1 MTAEISTPTIAPA
14 DRSAHLAAFH
24 QLRQS
29 GRMHDAAAQ
38 LGRALDLRAHV
49 ALPFRGSV
57 PVARILLLQSILAG
71 NALIHRF
78 LDDRL
83 FAVQIL
89 LVEFWQPD
97 QPLPEHDLVLN
108 AIGDADVRG
117 DALAQAERILARVTA
132 PVLNAPSAVR
142 LTSRAQNAARLRLFP
157 GVRTA
162 HTVRVHRD
170 ELAADSVPELLERH
184 YLQLPI
190 LLRAPG
196 FHMGQNCLRLDRAN
210 DLPTALAQLPGE
222 EILLVEHL
230 PTRSPDGWCRK
241 YRVLFLDGQM
251 YPVHLAVSSHW
262 KVHYFSA
269 EMAANAAHR
278 LEDARFLADMEAVL
292 GSAVLTSL
300 QRIQRALG
308 LDYGGIDFGLD
319 FGPDSGRDSGLDSGP
334 NGAQGIGGAPDRY
347 PRILL
352 FEANAN
358 MAVLRPPDDPLWEY
372 RRAAVDRIYAAFH
385 AMLRERSASACRAA
399 IPARC

>member
-1 MTAEISTPTIAPA
+1 MTAELSTPRITSA

-38 LGRALDLRAHV
+38 LGRALDLRAWV
-49 ALPFRGSV
+49 ALPFHGSV
-57 PVARILLLQSILAG
+57 PLARVLVLQSILAG

-78 LDDRL
+78 LDDKL
-83 FAVQIL
+83 FAVHIL

-97 QPLPEHDLVLN
+97 LPLPEHDLVLN

-117 DALAQAERILARVTA
+117 DALAQAERILATITA
-132 PVLNAPSAVR
+132 PVLNAPATVR
-142 LTSRAQNAARLRLFP
+142 LTSRAQNAARLRLLP

-162 HTVRVHRD
+162 HTLRVQRD
-170 ELAADSVPELLERH
+170 ELGPDTLPELLERH
-184 YLQLPI
+184 SLQLPI

-196 FHMGQNCLRLDRAN
+196 FHMGQNCLRLDRFE
-210 DLPTALAQLPGE
+210 DLPISLAQLPGD

-230 PTRSPDGWCRK
+230 PTRSGDGWCRK

-251 YPVHLAVSSHW
+251 YPVHLAVSSDW
-262 KVHYFSA
+262 KVHFFSA

-278 LEDARFLADMEAVL
+278 LEDARFLAAMDEVL
-292 GSAVLTSL
+292 GSAVLATL
-300 QRIQRALG
+300 QRIQRALD

-319 FGPDSGRDSGLDSGP
+319 FGDVVRSESDSSSCQAARS
-334 NGAQGIGGAPDRY
+334 NAA

-358 MAVLRPPDDPLWEY
+358 MAVLRPPDDPLWDY
-372 RRAAVDRIYAAFH
+372 RRVAVDRIYSAFH
-385 AMLRERSASACRAA
+385 AMLRERSASARCA